1 MSNNITVN
9 NILFKEA
16 EKKCNL
22 FFVNMKKNNGFFFP
36 ICTYIYQLI
45 TIRAFWMHLVK
56 EFFHQWN

>member
-22 FFVNMKKNNGFFFP
+22 FFVNMKINYGFFFSYMHIYIP
-36 ICTYIYQLI
+36 TYYY
-45 TIRAFWMHLVK
+45 
-56 EFFHQWN
+56 